1 MTAVGESRML
11 VGVSINWG
19 DSMNS
24 ANRRLGLLGG
34 VCLAML
40 LSSGSAAASGQFSL
54 IPGSAPVAL
63 PTTGSSGKSFG
74 VGFNT
79 FTVTSDWEDDFY
91 ENDERIGQT
100 DSVASNLAITWA
112 RRVSETERRE
122 TSLLL
127 GVLST
132 EHTGEDETYLS
143 ADANPGGAPVEML
156 GTQDVSGFQVGARHI
171 RAYDFAR
178 TGRVGW
184 VWAYSLHASL
194 FAQDGRIETRSV
206 GGSQAR
212 AGYDSEQVGIFL
224 RPLLSLQPH
233 VELAKRWRLIPF
245 VAVGFNGWIGQES
258 WSQDV
263 LVYDDGTG
271 DGVFCCEE
279 DEVFAGFNPEVS
291 VGFDIEIPIPFTT
304 DKTIGIGGAF
314 SALTADK
321 QESFGE
327 LHLVYAFGRD

>member
-1 MTAVGESRML
+1 MKSWTKTR
-11 VGVSINWG
+11 
-19 DSMNS
+19 
-24 ANRRLGLLGG
+24 GLLGT
-34 VCLAML
+34 VYLVL
-40 LSSGSAAASGQFSL
+40 LSASGAVQASGQFSL

-63 PTTGSSGKSFG
+63 PTTGASGKSFG

-100 DSVASNLAITWA
+100 DSIASNLAVTWA
-112 RRVSETERRE
+112 RRVSDTERRE
-122 TSLLL
+122 TSLLV

-143 ADANPGGAPVEML
+143 ADARPGGAPVEMV

-171 RAYDFAR
+171 RSYDFAR

-184 VWAYSLHASL
+184 VWAYSVHASL
-194 FAQDGRIETRSV
+194 FAQDGRIETRDAT
-206 GGSQAR
+206 GSTQAR
-212 AGYDSEQVGIFL
+212 AGYDTEQVGVFV

-245 VAVGFNGWIGQES
+245 VAVGFNGWVGQES

-263 LVYDDGTG
+263 LVLADGTG

-291 VGFDIEIPIPFTT
+291 VGFDIEIPIPFTQ